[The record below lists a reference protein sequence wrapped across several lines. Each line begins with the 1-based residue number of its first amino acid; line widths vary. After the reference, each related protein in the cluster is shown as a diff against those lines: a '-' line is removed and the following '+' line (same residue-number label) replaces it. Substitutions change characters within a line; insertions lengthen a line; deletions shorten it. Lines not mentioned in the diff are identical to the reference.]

1 MQRPHTPNS
10 VTGPREE
17 SWKQVQGRSGERRIG
32 LLRAVETSP
41 MHAPFKQI
49 LRMRSTADHALPS
62 LMSAIDAVDCADTK
76 LPVQDEER
84 EMLEPAPGTFS
95 VAAERV
101 VPVAEGGMKP

>member
-1 MQRPHTPNS
+1 MPDPEIGHGLDQETNHGHNYKHAPGEGCRLPPVAETRSMHTPFRQ
-10 VTGPREE
+10 T
-17 SWKQVQGRSGERRIG
+17 
-32 LLRAVETSP
+32 
-41 MHAPFKQI
+41 
-49 LRMRSTADHALPS
+49 LRMRSTADHVLPS

-84 EMLEPAPGTFS
+84 EMLEPAPGTIS

>member
-1 MQRPHTPNS
+1 
-10 VTGPREE
+10 
-17 SWKQVQGRSGERRIG
+17 
-32 LLRAVETSP
+32 
-41 MHAPFKQI
+41 
-49 LRMRSTADHALPS
+49 MRSTADNALPS